1 MKNLEKQGYRLT
13 GKHSAVKICNW
24 TRESIRDKGICYKQ
38 EFYGIKSHECCQM
51 TPCLTCNNSCT
62 FCWRSTKNLT
72 GTKLEPP
79 IDTPEQII
87 NNCIEQQ
94 KQLLIGF
101 KGYKNTNQK
110 KLQESFK
117 PSLFAISLTGEP
129 TIYPYLKELIQE
141 LKKRKIKSF
150 LVTNGQFP
158 DKLKDLNP
166 TQLYLSLDAP
176 NKEIYKKL
184 DKPLFKDYWERLLKS
199 LDILSKTKTRTCIR
213 ITAIKEIN
221 MCNLEQY
228 AELIK
233 IANPKFV
240 EIKGYMWI
248 GESRKILKKE
258 NMPFHEDVLNFSEE
272 LAKIL
277 NWKVIKQ
284 KKESRA
290 VLLMKED
297 KDRLVK

>member
-1 MKNLEKQGYRLT
+1 
-13 GKHSAVKICNW
+13 
-24 TRESIRDKGICYKQ
+24 
-38 EFYGIKSHECCQM
+38 
-51 TPCLTCNNSCT
+51 
-62 FCWRSTKNLT
+62 
-72 GTKLEPP
+72 
-79 IDTPEQII
+79 
-87 NNCIEQQ
+87 
-94 KQLLIGF
+94 
-101 KGYKNTNQK
+101 
-110 KLQESFK
+110 
-117 PSLFAISLTGEP
+117 AISLTGEP

-176 NKEIYKKL
+176 NKEIYKEL

-199 LDILSKTKTRTCIR
+199 LKILSKTKTRTCIR
-213 ITAIKEIN
+213 ITAIKDIN

-228 AELIK
+228 ANLIK

-258 NMPFHEDVLNFSEE
+258 NMPFHEDVLNFSEK

-297 KDRLVK
+297 KDRLVY